1 MQCTLCTHIHIY
13 KYAYIYTCKQ
23 TYSMCTYINI
33 CIHTY
38 IYIPYIYIYIWYI
51 AYILIIKNYRKYNK
65 AIFMGPKNSCI
76 YLYSY
81 IHRLVYLNACEIIIE
96 IGIQTLIQC
105 YSLISY
111 IQTLFFINMLY

>member
-1 MQCTLCTHIHIY
+1 
-13 KYAYIYTCKQ
+13 
-23 TYSMCTYINI
+23 
-33 CIHTY
+33 
-38 IYIPYIYIYIWYI
+38 
-51 AYILIIKNYRKYNK
+51 
-65 AIFMGPKNSCI
+65 MGPKNSCI